1 MSSPISCVYTYLPIE
16 RHVVSKLHSK
26 REIANI
32 EKKEN
37 RKKLDTNNEF
47 TLDRFKLVNKM
58 T

>member
-1 MSSPISCVYTYLPIE
+1 MLSPNCIVKE
-16 RHVVSKLHSK
+16 RE
-26 REIANI
+26 RERESNI